1 MILTRERLDRLA
13 RIGFGRVGKAEAT
26 DVDAVH
32 DHARSDEDLMPLDDA
47 GHTRTDNGLEALRLR
62 QGGRQRDGK
71 ALASRL
77 LHGDILPQRSATRRV
92 KHDGTGQRMLAFR
105 LERG

>member
-1 MILTRERLDRLA
+1 M
-13 RIGFGRVGKAEAT
+13 
-26 DVDAVH
+26 
-32 DHARSDEDLMPLDDA
+32 SLDDA
-47 GHTRTDNGLEALRLR
+47 GHARTDHGLEALRLR

-77 LHGDILPQRSATRRV
+77 LHGDILPQRSTTRRV